1 MTNRTLVRV
10 RAGVRVRAWIK
21 IYIRVLRTWNDYHG
35 LYVMFYVHQGPV
47 ARKVDNFIQRI
58 VNFSIAVERH

>member
-1 MTNRTLVRV
+1 MLFNLEDLVLDE
-10 RAGVRVRAWIK
+10 GK
-21 IYIRVLRTWNDYHG
+21 L
-35 LYVMFYVHQGPV
+35 QGPV